1 MINVLLV
8 GAGGFLGAVARY
20 GMVTGVARL
29 VGQPTFPWGVLAANV
44 TGSLIIG
51 VLAGLSESRN
61 VFSAEVRLFLF
72 IGLLG
77 GFTTFSSITNDTLAL
92 VRESNYL
99 SALGNVA
106 LSFVLGM
113 AAVTVGYVLAKGS

>member
-29 VGQPTFPWGVLAANV
+29 VSQPTFPWGVLAANV

>member
-29 VGQPTFPWGVLAANV
+29 VSQPTFPWGVLAANV
-44 TGSLIIG
+44 VGSLIIG

-61 VFSAEVRLFLF
+61 LFSAEARLFLF

-77 GFTTFSSITNDTLAL
+77 GFTTFSSITNDTLTL